1 MNKVCLIGRL
11 TADIEVKNS
20 NEISWTRFTLAVNR
34 KYQNEKGEYDA
45 DFISCVAWRERAEL
59 IAKHFGKG
67 SQIGIEGHIQTGS
80 YDKEDGSKGYLTDV
94 IVDSISF
101 VGSKKTDDRPAP
113 EYNGAVED
121 SFDKNLS
128 KEDVQTLVNDED
140 LPF

>member
-11 TADIEVKNS
+11 TADVEVRKNDS
-20 NEISWTRFTLAVNR
+20 AISFTRFTIAVSR
-34 KYQNEKGEYDA
+34 KYKNADGEYGA
-45 DFISCVAWRERAEL
+45 DFISCVAWRERADI
-59 IAKHFGKG
+59 IAEHFKRG

-101 VGSKKTDDRPAP
+101 VGSKKTDSRPAP
-113 EYNGAVED
+113 ECDEFGGEG
-121 SFDKNLS
+121 KTNLS
-128 KEDVQTLVNDED
+128 ADEIIVTDDD